1 MTIFCSKLGALHG
14 RELDLNRLRDSH
26 LLLEPYLLKTHNMVI
41 LKSINEVQVGKG
53 SRYPVSGDNVGALGV
68 FRTTTEVMLR
78 DGVLTREEKRLIIK
92 LANALGLSAQ
102 EPADVYAAIRENKDT
117 ESGRDVTPN
126 EQRLVYTRVFE
137 VAIVNAS
144 LSKDEFAV
152 LAHLRDQF
160 NIDDDDHSRIEADLR
175 DMIRQKTEDENMVD
189 KLLGTLK
196 DSVSLVGSL
205 FDSVRTK
212 SA

>member
-1 MTIFCSKLGALHG
+1 
-14 RELDLNRLRDSH
+14 
-26 LLLEPYLLKTHNMVI
+26 
-41 LKSINEVQVGKG
+41 
-53 SRYPVSGDNVGALGV
+53 VSGENVGALTV

-92 LANALGLSAQ
+92 LANALGLSPE
-102 EPADVYAAIRENKDT
+102 EPAEIYSAIREKRDSET
-117 ESGRDVTPN
+117 GREVAPN

-160 NIDDDDHSRIEADLR
+160 NINDEDHSRIEADLR
-175 DMIRQKTEDENMVD
+175 DMIRQKTEDENVVE

>member
-1 MTIFCSKLGALHG
+1 M
-14 RELDLNRLRDSH
+14 
-26 LLLEPYLLKTHNMVI
+26 
-41 LKSINEVQVGKG
+41 
-53 SRYPVSGDNVGALGV
+53 SGDSVGALDV
-68 FRTTTEVMLR
+68 FRSTTEVMLR
-78 DGVLTREEKRLIIK
+78 DGILTREEKRLIIK
-92 LANALGLSAQ
+92 LANALGLSDN
-102 EPADVYAAIRENKDT
+102 EPAMVYNAIKENKNLDP
-117 ESGRDVTPN
+117 GRDVSFN

-160 NIDDDDHSRIEADLR
+160 NINDDDQSRIEADLR
-175 DMIRQKTEDENMVD
+175 DMIRQKTEDENVVD

-212 SA
+212 GA

>member
-1 MTIFCSKLGALHG
+1 
-14 RELDLNRLRDSH
+14 
-26 LLLEPYLLKTHNMVI
+26 
-41 LKSINEVQVGKG
+41 
-53 SRYPVSGDNVGALGV
+53 
-68 FRTTTEVMLR
+68 MLR

-92 LANALGLSAQ
+92 LANALGLSDN
-102 EPADVYAAIRENKDT
+102 EPAMVYNAIRENKNLDP
-117 ESGRDVTPN
+117 GRDVSFN

-160 NIDDDDHSRIEADLR
+160 NINDDDHSRIEADLR
-175 DMIRQKTEDENMVD
+175 DMIRQKTEDENVVD

-212 SA
+212 GA

>member
-1 MTIFCSKLGALHG
+1 M
-14 RELDLNRLRDSH
+14 
-26 LLLEPYLLKTHNMVI
+26 
-41 LKSINEVQVGKG
+41 
-53 SRYPVSGDNVGALGV
+53 SGDSVGALDV
-68 FRTTTEVMLR
+68 FRTTIEVMLE

-92 LANALGLSAQ
+92 LANALGLSPE
-102 EPADVYAAIRENKDT
+102 EPGEVYAAIREGA
-117 ESGRDVTPN
+117 SLPPGSMVSPN

-137 VAIVNAS
+137 IAIVNAS
-144 LSKDEFAV
+144 LSRDEFRV

-160 NIDDDDHSRIEADLR
+160 NIGDDDHARIESDLR
-175 DMIRQKTEDENMVD
+175 DLIRQKGDDENVVEKM
-189 KLLGTLK
+189 LNTLK

>member
-1 MTIFCSKLGALHG
+1 
-14 RELDLNRLRDSH
+14 
-26 LLLEPYLLKTHNMVI
+26 
-41 LKSINEVQVGKG
+41 
-53 SRYPVSGDNVGALGV
+53 VSGDSIGALDV
-68 FRTTTEVMLR
+68 FRSTTEVMLR
-78 DGVLTREEKRLIIK
+78 DGILTREEKRLIIK
-92 LANALGLSAQ
+92 LANALGLSDD
-102 EPADVYAAIRENKDT
+102 EPAQVYNAIREDKSL
-117 ESGRDVTPN
+117 ESGREVSHN

-160 NIDDDDHSRIEADLR
+160 NINDDDHSRIEADLR
-175 DMIRQKTEDENMVD
+175 DMIRQKSEDENVVD

-212 SA
+212 GA

>member
-1 MTIFCSKLGALHG
+1 M
-14 RELDLNRLRDSH
+14 
-26 LLLEPYLLKTHNMVI
+26 
-41 LKSINEVQVGKG
+41 
-53 SRYPVSGDNVGALGV
+53 SGESVGALDV
-68 FRTTTEVMLR
+68 FRSTTEVMLR

-92 LANALGLSAQ
+92 LANALGLSDN
-102 EPADVYAAIRENKDT
+102 EPAMVYNAIREDKNLDP
-117 ESGRDVTPN
+117 GRDVSFN

-160 NIDDDDHSRIEADLR
+160 NINDDDHSRIEADLR
-175 DMIRQKTEDENMVD
+175 DMIRQKTEDENVVD

>member
-1 MTIFCSKLGALHG
+1 M
-14 RELDLNRLRDSH
+14 
-26 LLLEPYLLKTHNMVI
+26 LE
-41 LKSINEVQVGKG
+41 
-53 SRYPVSGDNVGALGV
+53 
-68 FRTTTEVMLR
+68 

-92 LANALGLSAQ
+92 LANALGLSPE
-102 EPADVYAAIRENKDT
+102 EPGEVYAAIREG
-117 ESGRDVTPN
+117 ESLPTGSMVSPN

-144 LSKDEFAV
+144 LSRDEFRV

-160 NIDDDDHSRIEADLR
+160 SIGDDDHARIESDLR
-175 DMIRQKTEDENMVD
+175 DLIRQKGDDENVVEKM
-189 KLLGTLK
+189 LNTLK

>member
-1 MTIFCSKLGALHG
+1 MSG
-14 RELDLNRLRDSH
+14 
-26 LLLEPYLLKTHNMVI
+26 EP
-41 LKSINEVQVGKG
+41 
-53 SRYPVSGDNVGALGV
+53 VGALSV

-92 LANALGLSAQ
+92 LANSLGLTKE
-102 EPADVYAAIRENKDT
+102 EPAEVYSAIKEGRET
-117 ESGRDVTPN
+117 ETGREVTPN
-126 EQRLVYTRVFE
+126 EQELVYTSVFE

-160 NIDDDDHSRIEADLR
+160 NIDDEKHTRIEANLR
-175 DMIRQKTEDENMVD
+175 DMIRQRTEDENVVD

-212 SA
+212 SV

>member
-1 MTIFCSKLGALHG
+1 
-14 RELDLNRLRDSH
+14 
-26 LLLEPYLLKTHNMVI
+26 
-41 LKSINEVQVGKG
+41 
-53 SRYPVSGDNVGALGV
+53 
-68 FRTTTEVMLR
+68 MLR

-92 LANALGLSAQ
+92 LANALGLTAE
-102 EPADVYAAIRENKDT
+102 EPADVYAAMRENRETDP
-117 ESGRDVTPN
+117 GRDVSPN

-152 LAHLRDQF
+152 LAHLRDLF
-160 NIDDDDHSRIEADLR
+160 SIDDDDHSRIEADLR
-175 DMIRQKTEDENMVD
+175 DMIRQKTEDENVVD

>member
-1 MTIFCSKLGALHG
+1 MSGENIGAL
-14 RELDLNRLRDSH
+14 D
-26 LLLEPYLLKTHNMVI
+26 
-41 LKSINEVQVGKG
+41 
-53 SRYPVSGDNVGALGV
+53 V
-68 FRTTTEVMLR
+68 FRSTTEVMLR

-92 LANALGLSAQ
+92 LANALGLTAE
-102 EPADVYAAIRENKDT
+102 EPADVYAAMRQNRDT
-117 ESGRDVTPN
+117 EPGRDVSPN

-152 LAHLRDQF
+152 LAHLRDLF
-160 NIDDDDHSRIEADLR
+160 SIDDDDHSRIEADLR
-175 DMIRQKTEDENMVD
+175 DMIRQKTEDENVVD

>member
-1 MTIFCSKLGALHG
+1 MQ
-14 RELDLNRLRDSH
+14 RVRRSH
-26 LLLEPYLLKTHNMVI
+26 
-41 LKSINEVQVGKG
+41 
-53 SRYPVSGDNVGALGV
+53 VSGENVGALSV

-92 LANALGLSAQ
+92 LANSLGLTKE
-102 EPADVYAAIRENKDT
+102 EPAEVYSAIREGRET
-117 ESGRDVTPN
+117 ETGREVTPN
-126 EQRLVYTRVFE
+126 EQELVYTSVFE

-160 NIDDDDHSRIEADLR
+160 NIDDEKHTRIEANLR
-175 DMIRQKTEDENMVD
+175 DMIRQRTEDENVVD

-212 SA
+212 SV

>member
-1 MTIFCSKLGALHG
+1 MSGESIGAL
-14 RELDLNRLRDSH
+14 D
-26 LLLEPYLLKTHNMVI
+26 
-41 LKSINEVQVGKG
+41 
-53 SRYPVSGDNVGALGV
+53 V
-68 FRTTTEVMLR
+68 FRTTIEVMLR

-92 LANALGLSAQ
+92 LANALGLSAD
-102 EPADVYAAIRENKDT
+102 EPTEVYSAIRSGENL
-117 ESGRDVTPN
+117 SAGRDVTPN
-126 EQRLVYTRVFE
+126 EQRLVYEQVYE

-152 LAHLRDQF
+152 LAHLRDKF
-160 NIDDDDHSRIEADLR
+160 NIGDDDHARIEANLR
-175 DMIRQKTEDENMVD
+175 DMIRQKTEDENVVN

>member
-1 MTIFCSKLGALHG
+1 
-14 RELDLNRLRDSH
+14 
-26 LLLEPYLLKTHNMVI
+26 
-41 LKSINEVQVGKG
+41 
-53 SRYPVSGDNVGALGV
+53 V
-68 FRTTTEVMLR
+68 FRTTIEVMLR

-92 LANALGLSAQ
+92 LANALGLSPD
-102 EPADVYAAIRENKDT
+102 EPAEIYAAIREQRET
-117 ESGRDVTPN
+117 EPGREVTPN

-152 LAHLRDQF
+152 LANLRNQF
-160 NIDDDDHSRIEADLR
+160 NIGDEDHARIEADLR
-175 DMIRQKTEDENMVD
+175 DMIRQKTEDENVVD
-189 KLLGTLK
+189 KLLGTLR

-212 SA
+212 NA